1 VIGKKEADMPDI
13 NCRVAKLEE
22 KHETLLE
29 TVKRMDD
36 NVDKLVALQEKQK
49 GYIGGV
55 TMTISAII
63 GIGTW
68 WFNKQ

>member
-1 VIGKKEADMPDI
+1 MPDI

-22 KHETLLE
+22 RHETLLE

-68 WFNKQ
+68 WFNKQG